1 MSTGRPDW
9 NRTASRIPAQNSS
22 SFSPMLGTTLKSA
35 TRARPVT
42 TGVRKPSMVW
52 NRAVEQ
58 E

>member
-1 MSTGRPDW
+1 
-9 NRTASRIPAQNSS
+9 
-22 SFSPMLGTTLKSA
+22 MLGTTLKSA